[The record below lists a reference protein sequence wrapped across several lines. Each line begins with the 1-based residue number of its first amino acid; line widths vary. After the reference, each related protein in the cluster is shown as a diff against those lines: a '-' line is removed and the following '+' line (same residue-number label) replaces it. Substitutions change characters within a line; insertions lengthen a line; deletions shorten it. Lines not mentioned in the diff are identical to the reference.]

1 MIIYNVTVNVED
13 SIHLDWLSW
22 MKSKHLKD
30 VVGTGCFTSYRM
42 CRLLATQDT
51 GVTYAI
57 QYFAPSLDDYHRY
70 DQQFAPKL
78 RQEVID
84 RYQDKFVAFR
94 TLMEVV
100 E

>member
-13 SIHLDWLSW
+13 SIHLDWLNW
-22 MKSKHLKD
+22 MKTKHVKD

-42 CRLLATQDT
+42 CRLLGTEDS

-57 QYFAPSLDDYHRY
+57 QYFASSLAEFHRY
-70 DQQFAPKL
+70 DQHFAPKL
-78 RQEVID
+78 RQEVLD
-84 RYQDKFVAFR
+84 RYQDKCLSFR

-100 E
+100 D

>member
-13 SIHLDWLSW
+13 SIHQEWLSW
-22 MKSKHLKD
+22 MKSKHLKE
-30 VVGTGCFTSYRM
+30 VVSTGCFTSYRM
-42 CRLLATQDT
+42 CRLLGTQDT

-57 QYFAPSLDDYHRY
+57 QYFAPTIDHYHRY
-70 DQQFAPKL
+70 DQQYAPKL
-78 RQEVID
+78 RQEGID
-84 RYQDKFVAFR
+84 RFQEKMVAFR